1 MARSRTAL
9 QEAERKRRRTERL
22 KFFKKLFFRNTLVS
36 VGTILVTVVVL
47 ASLLGPL
54 FSNVDPLKLHWRQRN
69 LPPSSAHIFG
79 TDTYGRDQLVVVMY
93 GGRNS
98 LSIAAIVTVLTVFFA
113 TIIGVVAPW
122 FRSLD
127 NILMR
132 AMDVM
137 MSIPSM
143 ILAIALV
150 GFLGASRTN
159 VIIAIVLTQTP
170 RFARVVRSAVLSV
183 REQVYIE
190 AAQGLGASNL
200 RIMFRHILPNCFGPI
215 MVQATFLFA
224 HAILVESSLSYIGV
238 GTPPPIPSW
247 GNLMSEGRKYITSGW
262 WLTVIPGIA
271 LSMSILGLNIM
282 GDGLRD
288 TLDPRLRGLT

>member
-1 MARSRTAL
+1 MSRIK
-9 QEAERKRRRTERL
+9 AERSQEEKKKERQERW
-22 KFFKKLFFRNTLVS
+22 KFLRKLFFRNY
-36 VGTILVTVVVL
+36 LVTMGTVLILVVVL
-47 ASLLGPL
+47 ASLIGPF
-54 FSNVDPLKLHWRQRN
+54 FSNVDPMKLQWRQQN
-69 LPPSSAHIFG
+69 QPPSWVHPFG
-79 TDTYGRDQLVVVMY
+79 TDTYGRDMLIVVMY

-98 LSIAAIVTVLTVFFA
+98 LFMAVFVTVITVTLA

-122 FRSLD
+122 FRSID
-127 NILMR
+127 NFLMR
-132 AMDVM
+132 IMDVM

-150 GFLGASRTN
+150 AFLGASRTN

-170 RFARVVRSAVLSV
+170 RFARVVRSAVISI
-183 REQVYIE
+183 RELTYIE
-190 AAQGLGASNL
+190 AAKGVGASNL
-200 RIMFRHILPNCFGPI
+200 RIMFLHILPNCFGPI

-224 HAILVESSLSYIGV
+224 HAILVESALSYIGV
-238 GTPPPIPSW
+238 GVPPPTPSW

-271 LSMSILGLNIM
+271 LSMSVLGLNIL

-288 TLDPRLRGLT
+288 TLDPRLRGLQ

>member
-1 MARSRTAL
+1 VL
-9 QEAERKRRRTERL
+9 I
-22 KFFKKLFFRNTLVS
+22 
-36 VGTILVTVVVL
+36 GVVVL
-47 ASLLGPL
+47 SSLFGPL
-54 FSNVDPLKLHWRQRN
+54 FSSLDPTKLHWRERN
-69 LPPSSAHIFG
+69 QPPSIARPFG
-79 TDTYGRDQLVVVMY
+79 TDTYGRDQLIVVMY

-98 LSIAAIVTVLTVFFA
+98 LVIAGIVTALTVVIA
-113 TIIGVVAPW
+113 TVIGVAAPW
-122 FRSLD
+122 FRSVD
-127 NILMR
+127 NLVMR
-132 AMDVM
+132 FMDVM

-150 GFLGASRTN
+150 AFLGANRTN
-159 VIIAIVLTQTP
+159 VVIAIVLTQTP

-183 REQVYIE
+183 RELTYIE
-190 AAQGLGASNL
+190 SARAVGVRNL

-215 MVQATFLFA
+215 LVQATFLFA

-247 GNLMSEGRKYITSGW
+247 GNLLSEGRKYVSSGW

-271 LSMSILGLNIM
+271 LSMSVLGLNIL

-288 TLDPRLRGLT
+288 TLDPRLRGVR